1 MDNRSA
7 EVDRYT
13 QCLLRQKG
21 AGGPWENGVVFSGRR
36 GQRGFGFGALFKS
49 LGRAIIRTVTNPK
62 VRDTLIKGA
71 VDLGKKVILE
81 RKKPS
86 SALLETGQQILGNII
101 NNKQGGTGYTRK
113 RKTKRSA
120 DIFDSSWKSKRTK
133 KV

>member
-1 MDNRSA
+1 MDKNP
-7 EVDRYT
+7 EVERYT
-13 QCLLRQKG
+13 QCLLRQTG

-36 GQRGFGFGALFKS
+36 GQRGFGFGSLFKS

-62 VRDTLIKGA
+62 VKDTLIRGA

-86 SALLETGQQILGNII
+86 RALYETGQQMLSNII
-101 NNKQGGTGYTRK
+101 KKQEGKGSTRK
-113 RKTKRSA
+113 RKNKLA
-120 DIFDSSWKSKRTK
+120 DDIFDSSWKSKRMK

>member
-7 EVDRYT
+7 EIGRYT

-49 LGRAIIRTVTNPK
+49 LGKAIIRTVANPK

-86 SALLETGQQILGNII
+86 QALLETGKQILGNII
-101 NNKQGGTGYTRK
+101 NKQEGSGSTRK
-113 RKTKRSA
+113 RKTKRTA

-133 KV
+133 RV

>member
-7 EVDRYT
+7 EIGRYT

-49 LGRAIIRTVTNPK
+49 LGKAIIRTVANPK

-71 VDLGKKVILE
+71 VDLGKKVIFE

-86 SALLETGQQILGNII
+86 QALLETGKQILGNII
-101 NNKQGGTGYTRK
+101 NKQEGSGSTRK
-113 RKTKRSA
+113 RKTKRTA

-133 KV
+133 RV

>member
-7 EVDRYT
+7 EVERYT

-36 GQRGFGFGALFKS
+36 GQRGFGFGTLFKS
-49 LGRAIIRTVTNPK
+49 LGRAIIRTVANPK

-71 VDLGKKVILE
+71 VDLGRKVISE
-81 RKKPS
+81 RKKPTQ
-86 SALLETGQQILGNII
+86 ALLETGEQVLGDLFTK
-101 NNKQGGTGYTRK
+101 KQGGTGSVRK
-113 RKTKRSA
+113 RKTKRTG
-120 DIFDSSWKSKRTK
+120 DIFDSSWRSKRTK